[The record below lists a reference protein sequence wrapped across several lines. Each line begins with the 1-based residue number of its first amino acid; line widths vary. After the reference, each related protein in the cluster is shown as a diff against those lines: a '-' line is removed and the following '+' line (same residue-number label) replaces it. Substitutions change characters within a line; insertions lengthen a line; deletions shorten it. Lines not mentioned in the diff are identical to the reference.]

1 MSKLRILLK
10 NLKTCVF
17 TTFPLKTMRYNML
30 KKHISQK
37 NTEIWGNR

>member
-1 MSKLRILLK
+1 MRMSGILLK
-10 NLKTCVF
+10 NLQTFVF
-17 TTFPLKTMRYNML
+17 TTSPLKTLRYNML

>member
-1 MSKLRILLK
+1 MRKMQILLK
-10 NLKTCVF
+10 NLQNFVF
-17 TTFPLKTMRYNML
+17 TISPLKTLRYNML